1 MVPVKLAT
9 LAVFTKDDV
18 AAGQGLVTRYT
29 IYLNEIETAAKQTI
43 YYVVLFIC
51 CGYCTSTCCCIQ
63 FCNIFNSCNIYY
75 ST

>member
-43 YYVVLFIC
+43 YNVVLFIC
-51 CGYCTSTCCCIQ
+51 CGYCTSTCWCI
-63 FCNIFNSCNIYY
+63 
-75 ST
+75 